1 MKIIRFIFYFLIF
14 SIIITTTSTTQ
25 CQTLYWQ
32 SITSDIS
39 VHDIL
44 YDGEQNLYFTGYA
57 AGNYFYRSTDLGAT
71 WTRLGNGSL
80 GLYRIAIDSIGVLW
94 GGNDVDGG
102 IYKSTDQGDNWTLSL
117 ASNDKIFSITVS
129 PNNWIWAGTYDGKVV
144 YSSDG
149 GDSWLANTFAN
160 DILWSIA
167 ANNLNNVFAGSG
179 DGEIYRTT
187 NLGADWELVYDA
199 ALPLSIWGIV
209 IDDSNH
215 IYANKW
221 STRLISTN
229 NGESWSEISGTQ
241 LEFLFMDKYH
251 NFYAGPGYRS
261 LDNCLSWSYIGP
273 SGSDYPS
280 AFAFVD
286 SLVFA
291 ATNSG
296 VFLYDPS
303 YQPYIGEN
311 YFPLALGNKWQFNK
325 RCNNHFAGNAIYY
338 VDRDTIIASERYF
351 LLQGEVNDW
360 VRYDKENNKFLLNWN
375 DQDYIIMDYTLNEGS
390 TVQHILFNTHE
401 IKNATIV
408 EPIFISI
415 FDSVYYSKGN
425 FWAEEGGPG
434 SSWGSHTY
442 YSEKLGETNEESFS
456 SAPGWTYEYCV
467 RKMIRAILFDSSG
480 VNYYSDHVKPIIN
493 FQPVLT
499 TNNFN
504 LEWNFTVDHAYSYFS
519 TNTNVNF
526 IDSVLMFSHY
536 SNGDSTFNNP
546 TTLAV
551 NLPNS
556 SNYSISYVLDST
568 LMKNEYN
575 FYYKIYAVDEGIVP
589 EYSTK
594 PDTGYYELAYNP
606 NPVSTE
612 TNANTIIEY
621 SLKQNYPNPFNPNT
635 TINYS
640 IPERSLVTLKIY
652 DILGRE
658 VAELVNEE
666 LETGNFEKTFE
677 ASTLSSGVYIYRI
690 SAMKDGKILFNESRQ
705 MLLIK

>member
-1 MKIIRFIFYFLIF
+1 MEIIRFSFYFLIC
-14 SIIITTTSTTQ
+14 SIIIITTLPTQ
-25 CQTLYWQ
+25 SQTLYWQ
-32 SITSDIS
+32 SITSDIY
-39 VHDIL
+39 VYDIL
-44 YDGEQNLYFTGYA
+44 YDGEQNLYFTGNA
-57 AGNYFYRSTDLGAT
+57 AGNYFYRSTDLGAI
-71 WTRLGNGSL
+71 WTRLGSGSL
-80 GLYRIAIDSIGVLW
+80 RLYRIAIDSTDVLW

-149 GDSWLANTFAN
+149 GNSWLENSFAN
-160 DILWSIA
+160 DIIWSIA
-167 ANNLNNVFAGSG
+167 SNNLNNVFAGSG

-199 ALPLSIWGIV
+199 TIPFSIRGIV

-215 IYANKW
+215 IYANKY
-221 STRLISTN
+221 SSRIISTN
-229 NGESWSEISGTQ
+229 NGNNWSEISGPS
-241 LEFLFMDKYH
+241 LVSLYMDKYH
-251 NFYAGPGYRS
+251 NFYADPGYRS
-261 LDNCLSWSYIGP
+261 LDNCLSWSYISP
-273 SGSDYPS
+273 NYPS
-280 AFAFVD
+280 AFAFID
-286 SLVFA
+286 SLIFA
-291 ATNSG
+291 ATNDG

-311 YFPLALGNKWQFNK
+311 YFPLALGNNWQFNQS
-325 RCNNHFAGNAIYY
+325 CNGNTMNNSIYY
-338 VDRDTIIASERYF
+338 INRDTIISGERYF
-351 LLQGEVNDW
+351 LLEGEVNDW
-360 VRYDKENNKFLLNWN
+360 VRYDQNNDKFLLRWN
-375 DQDYIIMDYTLNEGS
+375 NTDYIVMDYTLNEGS

-425 FWAEEGGPG
+425 FWVNVG
-434 SSWGSHTY
+434 STDWASYLTY
-442 YSEKLGETNEESFS
+442 YSENLGETKLESHFS
-456 SAPGWTYEYCV
+456 GPGGSEGDCL
-467 RKMIRAILFDSSG
+467 RKMIRAILFDSTG

-504 LEWNFTVDHAYSYFS
+504 LEWNFTVDHDYSSFS
-519 TNTNVNF
+519 TYINVNF

-556 SNYSISYVLDST
+556 INYSLSYVLDST

-575 FYYKIYAVDEGIVP
+575 FYYKIYAVDKGIIP
-589 EYSTK
+589 EYSAK

-606 NPVSTE
+606 TPVSTE
-612 TNANTIIEY
+612 INNNTISEY
-621 SLKQNYPNPFNPNT
+621 SLKQNYPNPFNPST
-635 TINYS
+635 TISFS
-640 IPERSLVTLKIY
+640 IPERSFVTLKIY

-666 LETGNFEKTFE
+666 FETGNFEKTFE
-677 ASTLSSGVYIYRI
+677 AGTISSGVYIYRI